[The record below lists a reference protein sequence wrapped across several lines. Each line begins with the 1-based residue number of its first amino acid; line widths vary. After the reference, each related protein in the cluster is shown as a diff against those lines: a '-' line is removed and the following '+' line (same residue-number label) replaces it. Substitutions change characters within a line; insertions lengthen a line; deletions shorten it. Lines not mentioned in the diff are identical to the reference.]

1 MMIEFFMLILI
12 FLLILISFYKN
23 FLSFLIMIEYMVI
36 TILFLIMFFNYMN
49 LWIYLI
55 YLILSV
61 CEAIL
66 GLSLMVSLSFSFGHQ
81 KIEFINL
88 MCL

>member
-1 MMIEFFMLILI
+1 MMTEILMIILIFMLILI
-12 FLLILISFYKN
+12 SFNKN

-36 TILFLIMFFNYMN
+36 SILFFMMFFNYMN

-66 GLSLMVSLSFSFGHQ
+66 GLSLMVSFSFSFGHQ

-88 MCL
+88 MC